1 VKLMKILVTGGSGLL
16 GGKIAEMSQSRGD
29 EVFSGYA
36 HNVPAF
42 GKAVKFDLLDGPGI
56 SETVM
61 RIKPEII
68 IHSAALTDV
77 DRCEREREL
86 AYKMNV
92 EGTRIVSEASK
103 KAGSFLIYI
112 STDYIFDGSR

>member
-1 VKLMKILVTGGSGLL
+1 M
-16 GGKIAEMSQSRGD
+16 GGKIAELAQARGD

-36 HNVPAF
+36 HNAPGF
-42 GKAVKFDLLDGPGI
+42 GRAVKFDLLDGSGI
-56 SETVM
+56 SETIM
-61 RIKPEII
+61 RIKPEVI

-77 DRCEREREL
+77 YRCEREKEL

-103 KAGSFLIYI
+103 KAGSFLILHFAL
-112 STDYIFDGSR
+112 TAHFHR